1 MNAVLLGTATGYADG
16 VSRKP
21 KEAKTEMGKWVRA
34 VRTMNGLSQD
44 EFGATLRPAKPIH
57 RTTVN
62 KWERG
67 HMGQHS
73 SSITLILKAFP
84 DSPRPPLDGVSDPP
98 GIPGVHVS
106 TDETTGEYNVMT
118 TEGQTV
124 GRELD
129 EIDDVPLRKRARN
142 AALAAI
148 ESERAKPR
156 PQVPDVDKSG
166 SASRHR

>member
-1 MNAVLLGTATGYADG
+1 
-16 VSRKP
+16 
-21 KEAKTEMGKWVRA
+21 MGSWVRS
-34 VRTMNGLSQD
+34 VREAHKLSQD
-44 EFGATLRPAKPIH
+44 DFGAALRPARPIH

-73 SSITLILKAFP
+73 SSIALILKAFP
-84 DSPRPPLDGVSDPP
+84 NSPRPPLDGMSDPP
-98 GIPGVHVS
+98 GMSNVSDDTDNAPG
-106 TDETTGEYNVMT
+106 GYNVT
-118 TEGQTV
+118 TNEGQTV